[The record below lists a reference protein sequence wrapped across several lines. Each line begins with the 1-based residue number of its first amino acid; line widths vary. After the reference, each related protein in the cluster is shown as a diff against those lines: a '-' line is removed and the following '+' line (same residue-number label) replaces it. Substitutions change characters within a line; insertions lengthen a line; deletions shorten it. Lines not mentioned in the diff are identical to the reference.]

1 MRRFYSLLLTAAFLL
16 VGMNVLAVENHV
28 QVVNHTTPAKSGE
41 YTSLQDAIDHVL
53 PGDTADLTLLGDQV
67 LTEIVQIPHF
77 TGDTANWNYQGEDPN
92 VQIGEKPIRVREG
105 QRIRLDLNGNTIKEK
120 EDLPNGIG
128 CIAVC
133 KGTLHITGT
142 GEIQHNHAEAVS
154 NDNIKKSAITL
165 FGAPWAFKQTVWTTL
180 YVDENVFI
188 NAKGSGKNYGIC
200 IQNTSAKCS
209 MMEPAKAGYNTY
221 ETNKS
226 IFETYACHKTSNA
239 GCAYGIRAYIKGQVF
254 GNQRG
259 INVLGTINAAPD
271 CDENWTEKTRRY
283 PDPAAVSKPF
293 YYNNFYPYIK
303 IYPTAQVWCYNETLE
318 SGNGGIYGGGYC
330 VYDISGNVHGQTGI
344 FLKAGDAIL
353 NGATVGSDSENSQSG
368 ANYGDSNAGTAIYI
382 ASDAGYAGDVKVV
395 LTAETKV
402 TGGGEAAIVDMTA
415 TNMVQGQE
423 VQTNVTHLEIQQG
436 VTIEAGA
443 NGAIELT
450 NKTGTQKTT
459 VTGGT
464 INGTLTVGG
473 TQQSVA
479 TLVPQDNNHHVV
491 TIVDGNETIYVVSE
505 GQAPSE
511 VEGNSVIGAAANASI
526 SWKNSTTKE
535 ETLTANKKLT
545 ELQISQDYAQK
556 LTVADGVTLEV
567 GRVVLGTK
575 AQIVVEAGGKFIV
588 SGEQGIATVRE
599 SNIVLK
605 TQENK
610 PAIFLIHPSITY
622 NRTPAATVEFT
633 SKSFYTPEGYV
644 FQRFGLPT
652 VKDGLEGVSGAD
664 NPRTRFW
671 SFDYSNNSWKALGF
685 INGTG
690 SDVALDITKMN
701 DPFEYYQMMNFGAT
715 NPDGVVYTFTGNLLG
730 NREPVMQILA
740 NSWKG
745 FANSYMGIMQLSELL
760 KLIPN
765 TVDKAIYTYNVDAVH
780 GSWEPVT
787 NLNSAGAKLNPMQ
800 PFLIRNRYDAAEVA
814 LNYTTTVYNPTM
826 GIVPNGA
833 PSRAA
838 ANNITMAKITI
849 ANENSTDYVIV
860 AEDNEFTPSFDNGY
874 DASKYMNDEVNLY
887 VEAEENMSIFAT
899 DNLENTTL
907 GVSSVLGGTY
917 TITFSNVSGDNF
929 VLVDNMTGAQTA
941 MNEGNSYEFNVAA
954 NTVNSHR
961 FVILPIAKVP
971 TAIENTAVKAHA
983 KGVYSL
989 MGQYLGDKIEVLP
1002 AGVYV
1007 VNGVKIVK

>member
-1 MRRFYSLLLTAAFLL
+1 MKKIYSLLLTAAALL
-16 VGMNVLAVENHV
+16 VGTNAWAVENHV
-28 QVVNHTTPAKSGE
+28 QVVNHTNPAKSGE
-41 YTSLQDAIDHVL
+41 YNSLQEAIDAVL

-67 LTEIVQIPHF
+67 LTELVQMPHF
-77 TGDTANWNYQGEDPN
+77 TGDTLNWNYQGEDPN
-92 VQIGEKPIRVREG
+92 VQIGEKPIRVRDG
-105 QRIRLDLNGNTIKEK
+105 QRIRLDLAGNTIKEK
-120 EDLPNGIG
+120 EDLTLGIG

-133 KGTLHITGT
+133 KGTLHITGQ
-142 GEIQHNHAEAVS
+142 GEIQHNHSEAACKTNVT
-154 NDNIKKSAITL
+154 KSAITL

-180 YVDENVFI
+180 IVDEQVFI
-188 NAKGSGKNYGIC
+188 NAQGSGKNYGIC
-200 IQNTSAKCS
+200 LQNTAQKCS
-209 MMEPAKAGYNTY
+209 MMEKAKAGYSTY
-221 ETNKS
+221 ETTNLDNYS
-226 IFETYACHKTSNA
+226 CHMTSNA
-239 GCAYGIRAYIKGQVF
+239 GCAYGIRVYVKGQVF

-271 CDENWTEKTRRY
+271 CDENWTQKTRRY
-283 PDPAAVSKPF
+283 PDPAAANKPF
-293 YYNNFYPYIK
+293 YYDNFYPYIK
-303 IYPTAQVWCYNETLE
+303 IYSTAQVWCYNDDLE

-344 FLKAGDAIL
+344 FLKSGDAIL
-353 NGATVGSDSENSQSG
+353 DGATVASDSENSQKG
-368 ANYGDSNAGTAIYI
+368 GNYGDSNAGTAIFI

-395 LTAETKV
+395 LTAETTV

-415 TNMVQGQE
+415 SNMVQGEE

-436 VTIEAGA
+436 VTIEAGD

-450 NKTGTQKTT
+450 NSTGTQKTT

-473 TQQSVA
+473 TQTSVS
-479 TLVPQDNNHHVV
+479 TLVPNDDNYHVT
-491 TIVDGNETIYVVSE
+491 TIQDGNETIYVVSE
-505 GQAPSE
+505 GPAPVE
-511 VEGNSVIGAAANASI
+511 EEGNSVIGAAENTSI
-526 SWKNSTTKE
+526 SWKNSTTKA
-535 ETLTANKKLT
+535 ETLNADKKLT
-545 ELQISQDYAQK
+545 ELQINQNYVQT
-556 LTVADGVTLEV
+556 LTIPDGKTLEV
-567 GRVVLGTK
+567 GRVVLGAK
-575 AQIVVEAGGKFIV
+575 AQIIVEAGGKFIV
-588 SGEQGIATVRE
+588 SGQQGIATVRE

-610 PAIFLIHPSITY
+610 PAIFLIHPSVTY
-622 NRTPAATVEFT
+622 NRTPEATVEFT

-644 FQRFGLPT
+644 YQRFGLPT
-652 VKDGLEGVSGAD
+652 VKDGLESITGAGD
-664 NPRTRFW
+664 PRTRFW

-690 SDVALDITKMN
+690 SDVALDIKKIN

-715 NPDGVVYTFTGNLLG
+715 DPSGVVYTFEGSLLG
-730 NREPVMQILA
+730 NREPVMQILE

-745 FANSYMGIMQLSELL
+745 FANSYMGVMQLSELL
-760 KLIPN
+760 ELIPN

-800 PFLIRNRYDAAEVA
+800 PFLIRNRYAAAEVA
-814 LNYTTTVYNPTM
+814 LNYASTVYNPTLN
-826 GIVPNGA
+826 PASA
-833 PSRAA
+833 PRRAA
-838 ANNITMAKITI
+838 ANDITKAKITI
-849 ANENSTDYVIV
+849 ASENSVDHVIV
-860 AEDNEFTPSFDNGY
+860 AEDAQFSAEFDNGF
-874 DASKYMNDEVNLY
+874 DASKYMNEDVNLY
-887 VEAEENMSIFAT
+887 VEDEEMMSIFAT

-929 VLVDNMTGAQTA
+929 ILVDNMTGALTA
-941 MNEGNSYEFNVAA
+941 MVEGNSYEFNMAA
-954 NTVNSHR
+954 NSVNDHR

-971 TAIENTAVKAHA
+971 TAIENTEVKANV
-983 KGVYSL
+983 KGVYTL
-989 MGQYLGDKIEVLP
+989 MGQYVGEKIDELP